1 MSVTNRDF
9 GAGALLAVDGLS
21 KSFGNIQVADDLTF
35 SIQPGEALGII
46 GPNGAGKSSIFNLI
60 SGNLRPDKGR
70 IFFAGEDVTR
80 LRPYRRCRQGIG
92 RTYQIPQPFSKITV
106 FENLLISAVFGGR
119 IAERE
124 SYEKCAGILE
134 RTGLL
139 NKANSPA
146 GVLTLLE
153 RKRLELARALA
164 SSPRL
169 LLLDEIAGGLTEHEA
184 VELVATIKD
193 IHAAGTA
200 ILWIEHVVRAL
211 TGVISRVLV
220 IYFGSKIMDGD
231 PRTVLSS
238 AEVKRIYLGIEIS

>member
-1 MSVTNRDF
+1 VSVTIADSS
-9 GAGALLAVDGLS
+9 AVPLLKVDGLS
-21 KSFGNIQVADDLTF
+21 KSFGKVQVANDLNF

-60 SGNLRPDKGR
+60 GGNLRPDRGR
-70 IFFAGEDVTR
+70 IFFEGQDVTR
-80 LRPYRRCRQGIG
+80 LRPYRRCRDGIG

-119 IAERE
+119 ISERE
-124 SYEKCAGILE
+124 SYEKCARILE

-139 NKANSPA
+139 KKANTPA
-146 GVLTLLE
+146 GLLTLLE

-169 LLLDEIAGGLTEHEA
+169 LLLDEIAGGLTEREA
-184 VELVATIKD
+184 AELVATIQE

-200 ILWIEHVVRAL
+200 ILWIEHVVHAL
-211 TGVISRVLV
+211 TSVIGRLMV
-220 IYFGSKIMDGD
+220 IDFGSKIMDGD
-231 PRTVLSS
+231 PSTVLNS
-238 AEVKRIYLGIEIS
+238 AEVKRIYLGIEIP

>member
-1 MSVTNRDF
+1 MSVTKRDF

-21 KSFGNIQVADDLTF
+21 KSFGNVQVADDLTF

-80 LRPYRRCRQGIG
+80 LRPHRRCRQGIG

-106 FENLLISAVFGGR
+106 FENLLICAVFGGR
-119 IAERE
+119 IPERE
-124 SYEKCAGILE
+124 SYKKCASILE

-139 NKANSPA
+139 KKANSPA

-184 VELVATIKD
+184 AELVATVRD

-211 TGVISRVLV
+211 TGVINRLMV
-220 IYFGSKIMDGD
+220 INFGSKIMDGD
-231 PRTVLSS
+231 PSTVLSS